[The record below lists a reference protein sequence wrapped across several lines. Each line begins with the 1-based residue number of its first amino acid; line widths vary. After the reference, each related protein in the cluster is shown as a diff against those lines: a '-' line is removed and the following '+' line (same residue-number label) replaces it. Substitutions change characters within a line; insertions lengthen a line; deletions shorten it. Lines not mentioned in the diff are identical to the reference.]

1 MIKKSV
7 ARSAEQRSLTSIE
20 GLQAAF
26 GSMEQEL
33 KTRQFDFFTR
43 MGAALLSEQSKADQ
57 LIKAS
62 TGESAIAAMGSQI
75 KSVQDATV
83 QMGDYIS
90 ESMQAF
96 QGFLPEAGLPGGG
109 SSLVE
114 QVGMTPEE
122 QEEMA
127 EEVIANA
134 TDRIEAETVAF
145 EEALEQ
151 GEETMQTYL
160 PADFQLPVYMY
171 IFHHR
176 Q

>member
-1 MIKKSV
+1 MRTFLYGLSFARDETKKMVETLASQTDAADKRMYEETTSNDQILNDILDEV
-7 ARSAEQRSLTSIE
+7 QKKGMPGESLTSIE

-96 QGFLPEAGLPGGG
+96 QGFLPEAGTWRLLGC
-109 SSLVE
+109 
-114 QVGMTPEE
+114 TPH
-122 QEEMA
+122 
-127 EEVIANA
+127 V
-134 TDRIEAETVAF
+134 
-145 EEALEQ
+145 
-151 GEETMQTYL
+151 
-160 PADFQLPVYMY
+160 FQLWESRRVPLAKA
-171 IFHHR
+171 
-176 Q
+176 